1 MIEQNISIQR
11 AMNLTLSTV
20 PSSETIIPNLHIL
33 LEHNSQGNATIATVL
48 ELPNCR
54 AEAPTRE
61 QALEELKKQV
71 LARLEKAEIL
81 SLELQTLPVQQSENP
96 WMKFAGV
103 FKDDPHFDEVQQSIQ
118 DNRREADAQTY
129 ALYPE
134 LNPEREDR

>member
-1 MIEQNISIQR
+1 MIEQTISIQR

-20 PSSETIIPNLHIL
+20 PSSETTIPNLHIL
-33 LEHNSQGNATIATVL
+33 LEHNSHGTAMIATVL
-48 ELPNCR
+48 ELPNCY

-71 LARLEKAEIL
+71 VARLEKAEIL
-81 SLELQTLPVQQSENP
+81 SLELQVPPVQQPEKP

-118 DNRREADAQTY
+118 DYRREADARTY

-134 LNPEREDR
+134 LNPEREDH

>member
-1 MIEQNISIQR
+1 MIEQTISIQR

-33 LEHNSQGNATIATVL
+33 LEHNSQGNAMIATVL
-48 ELPNCR
+48 ELPNCH

-71 LARLEKAEIL
+71 VARLEKAEIL

-118 DNRREADAQTY
+118 DYRREADAQTY
-129 ALYPE
+129 ELYPE
-134 LNPEREDR
+134 LKPEREDR